1 MADQTPYQ
9 NVSFPS
15 NGGTAHGYLAV
26 PGSGSGPGVIV
37 IQEWWGLDDS
47 IVEVANRLAA
57 EGFVALAPDLY
68 GGRVTHD
75 EQEAVTLMRQL
86 VPAAAVRDLSGAVGY
101 LAGQPSVTGEVVG
114 VVGFC
119 MGGGFVLRL
128 AAQAG
133 GKVAAAVV
141 FYGAVSPE
149 DDLSGIRAAVQGHFG
164 DRDESIPA
172 QQAREMMARIRAEAG
187 VPAEAYFY
195 DAGHAFFND
204 RDLIG
209 TYDEEA
215 AKLAWSRTLG
225 FLRSRLPAAG

>member
-1 MADQTPYQ
+1 MREQTPYQ
-9 NVSFPS
+9 NVTFPS

-26 PGSGSGPGVIV
+26 PGSGSGPGLIV

-47 IVEVANRLAA
+47 IVDVANRFAA

-75 EQEAVTLMRQL
+75 EKEAATLMRQL
-86 VPAAAVRDLSGAVGY
+86 VPAQAVKDLSGAVGY
-101 LAGQPSVTGEVVG
+101 LLARPSVTGDSIG

-133 GKVAAAVV
+133 EKVAAAVV
-141 FYGAVSPE
+141 FYGAVSPDE
-149 DDLSGIRAAVQGHFG
+149 DLSGIRAAVQGHFG
-164 DRDESIPA
+164 ERDQSIPPQRARA
-172 QQAREMMARIRAEAG
+172 QMEKIRAEAG
-187 VPAEAYFY
+187 VPVEVYFY

-204 RDLIG
+204 RNLIG
-209 TYDEEA
+209 TYNQDA
-215 AKLAWSRTLG
+215 AKLAWTRTLD
-225 FLRSRLPAAG
+225 FLRSHLHGS

>member
-1 MADQTPYQ
+1 MTNETPQQ

-15 NGGTAHGYLAV
+15 NGGTAHGYLAA
-26 PGSGSGPGVIV
+26 PETGRGPGLIV
-37 IQEWWGLDDS
+37 IQEWWGLDDW
-47 IVEVANRLAA
+47 IVEVADRFAR

-86 VPAAAVRDLSGAVGY
+86 VPADAVRDLSGAVDY
-101 LAGQPSVTGEVVG
+101 LLGQPSVTGDAVG

-133 GKVAAAVV
+133 EKVAAAVV

-149 DDLSGIRAAVQGHFG
+149 EDLSGIRAAVQGHFG
-164 DRDESIPA
+164 ERDQSIPPEGARA
-172 QQAREMMARIRAEAG
+172 QIERIRTAAG
-187 VPAEAYFY
+187 VPVEVHFY
-195 DAGHAFFND
+195 DAGHAFGND
-204 RDLIG
+204 RNLIG
-209 TYDEEA
+209 TYDPDA
-215 AKLAWSRTLG
+215 AQLAWARAVD
-225 FLRSRLPAAG
+225 FLRAHLAKA